1 LRGVWGVFYQKF
13 NYFYEFP
20 HHFIFPLISY
30 IIFYLKT
37 TIIRPLAILIIGV
50 SGVGKSTIGK
60 LLSKELNSPFFDG
73 DDFHSESN
81 IKKMSEGKSLN
92 DEDRKEWLVELNKLA
107 KTQNKKNG
115 CIIACSAL
123 KEKYRNLLKNDIDSN
138 IKWIFLNGSFEQV
151 KERIDNRSNHYMPT
165 SLLKS
170 QFDALE
176 DPIDALSIDIA
187 KSPKEIIEIIKNEIV
202 NKSEFGLLGLGVM
215 GKSLSRNLA
224 RSGFK
229 ISIFNRHLKGKEEE
243 VAVKFKNEF
252 EELDAALAFD
262 DLESFVRSL
271 QTPRKIM
278 LMVNA
283 GKTVDD
289 VIERLLPYLS
299 PNDVIIDGGN
309 SHYKDTERRSNYL
322 LDKRIL
328 LIGAGVSG
336 GEEGA
341 LKGPSIMPGGKRYAY
356 SLVQPFLDRIA
367 AKDKNDLPCCSYLGE
382 NGSGHF
388 IKMVHNGVEYAEMQ
402 LLAEIYTIFKSLG
415 KNQDEIAN
423 ILVTWK
429 TTSNSYLLE
438 ITIDILRAKLDNE
451 WIIDSILDK
460 AGNKGTGNWTTIATA
475 KLGVPSTMVAS
486 ALFTRYLSSFKE
498 EREEVSRIYKK
509 KKSTPKLLYED
520 ISRAYQLARIINH
533 HQGFKLLLHASQAY
547 QWELNLA
554 EIARIWTNGCII
566 RSSFMEDLADILNDT
581 ENILLNK
588 EIIDEVEYL
597 RPSLNKV
604 VSQCLLNQMEIPV
617 FSEAANYL
625 NGYTNSRSSANL
637 IQAQRDYFGAHTYQK
652 YDDPSRRFYHTDWNR
667 TTQD

>member
-1 LRGVWGVFYQKF
+1 
-13 NYFYEFP
+13 
-20 HHFIFPLISY
+20 
-30 IIFYLKT
+30 
-37 TIIRPLAILIIGV
+37 
-50 SGVGKSTIGK
+50 
-60 LLSKELNSPFFDG
+60 
-73 DDFHSESN
+73 
-81 IKKMSEGKSLN
+81 
-92 DEDRKEWLVELNKLA
+92 
-107 KTQNKKNG
+107 
-115 CIIACSAL
+115 
-123 KEKYRNLLKNDIDSN
+123 
-138 IKWIFLNGSFEQV
+138 
-151 KERIDNRSNHYMPT
+151 
-165 SLLKS
+165 
-170 QFDALE
+170 
-176 DPIDALSIDIA
+176 
-187 KSPKEIIEIIKNEIV
+187 
-202 NKSEFGLLGLGVM
+202 
-215 GKSLSRNLA
+215 
-224 RSGFK
+224 
-229 ISIFNRHLKGKEEE
+229 
-243 VAVKFKNEF
+243 
-252 EELDAALAFD
+252 
-262 DLESFVRSL
+262 
-271 QTPRKIM
+271 
-278 LMVNA
+278 
-283 GKTVDD
+283 
-289 VIERLLPYLS
+289 
-299 PNDVIIDGGN
+299 
-309 SHYKDTERRSNYL
+309 
-322 LDKRIL
+322 
-328 LIGAGVSG
+328 
-336 GEEGA
+336 
-341 LKGPSIMPGGKRYAY
+341 
-356 SLVQPFLDRIA
+356 
-367 AKDKNDLPCCSYLGE
+367 
-382 NGSGHF
+382 
-388 IKMVHNGVEYAEMQ
+388 MVHNGVEYAEMQ

-652 YDDPSRRFYHTDWNR
+652 NDDPSRRFYHTDWNR